1 MSEKEQLEAILEGL
15 SKRMQK
21 MTKEIEQVDG
31 ELEWCL
37 EAQASD
43 TVLDSIRHLEIKL
56 QAKYADR
63 AALFNKSTRLRR
75 KLQKMQ

>member
-43 TVLDSIRHLEIKL
+43 TVLDSIRHLEI
-56 QAKYADR
+56 
-63 AALFNKSTRLRR
+63 
-75 KLQKMQ
+75 